1 MLDGTQLTHLSP
13 VDILIL
19 VLYFAV
25 VVFIGFYVKGSTNT
39 SEEFFLAGREM
50 TAWIAGLSFVSANLG
65 SLELMGWAG
74 SAYQYGMLATHWYWI
89 GAIPAM
95 LFLGIVMMPFY
106 YISKTHS
113 VPGYLQLRYGEGARG
128 LAAGS
133 FALMT
138 ILMSGV
144 NIYAMALVMHTVLG
158 WNTNVSMW
166 IGAATVAVYV
176 MLGGLRSAIIN
187 EVLQFVLIWAG
198 AALIPILGL
207 IEAGGWTQLKAN
219 IATNIG
225 NDSYTHLWTT
235 LGHFNGNPMGINWVG
250 IVFGLG
256 AIISFGYWTTDFLV
270 VQRVLSAHNLR
281 AAKMAPVIGAAF
293 KMAVP
298 LIVILPGLICLGLM
312 QNGHPLFHLV
322 SDADA
327 ARTGQHAYDEVL
339 PLMLIRYC
347 GPGLLGLGITALVAG
362 FMSGMAGNV
371 SAFSTVWTYDIYGAY
386 MDPPRARIVRSGSV
400 RDLLLSFLGRITRTQ
415 FWTYLIPVH
424 IIFACLLAVAMRS
437 GNMIPLTIF
446 GLATAYP
453 TLAVNAKRC
462 HDRGRSAFFMLVALV
477 PILNLWYLIEVGF
490 LPGTKGANQYGG
502 GGPEELVN
510 APPDSHYVAMG
521 RASTVV
527 GMVISIISAYILAHA
542 SSIMDYV
549 QALFSFFIAPLY
561 GTVILGML
569 WKRGTKQGGF
579 WGLLAGT
586 VSSIGMFI
594 YTSTGTEAHK
604 AAALARIALSP
615 DAKPMAENMF
625 RALWSWL
632 ICVFV
637 TVVVSYMTKPKTDA
651 ELNGLVYGATIIPHD
666 GATTIFQKPIFWA
679 GVVAVGFIALN
690 IIFF

>member
-1 MLDGTQLTHLSP
+1 MHLLAAWMMLDGTQLTHLSP

-50 TAWIAGLSFVSANLG
+50 SAWIAGLSFVSANLG

-74 SAYQYGMLATHWYWI
+74 SAYQYGLLATHWYWI

-113 VPGYLQLRYGEGARG
+113 VPGYLQLRFGEGARG
-128 LAAGS
+128 LSAGS
-133 FALMT
+133 FAFMT

-144 NIYAMALVMHTVLG
+144 NMYAMAVVMQTVLG
-158 WNTNVSMW
+158 WNITFSIWV
-166 IGAATVAVYV
+166 GAATVALYV

-198 AALIPILGL
+198 AAMIPILGL
-207 IEAGGWTQLKAN
+207 IEAGGWTNLKAQ
-219 IATNIG
+219 IAVNVG
-225 NDSYTHLWTT
+225 NNNYTHLWST
-235 LGHFNGNPMGINWVG
+235 LGHFKDNPMGINWIG

-256 AIISFGYWTTDFLV
+256 SIISFGYWTTDFLV
-270 VQRVLSAHNLR
+270 VQRVLSANNLR

-298 LIVILPGLICLGLM
+298 LIVILPGLLALGLM
-312 QNGHPLFHLV
+312 SNGHAAYHLV
-322 SDADA
+322 PAAVA
-327 ARTGQHAYDEVL
+327 ARTGQASYDQVL

-386 MDPPRARIVRSGSV
+386 MNKRAS
-400 RDLLLSFLGRITRTQ
+400 DQ
-415 FWTYLIPVH
+415 
-424 IIFACLLAVAMRS
+424 
-437 GNMIPLTIF
+437 
-446 GLATAYP
+446 
-453 TLAVNAKRC
+453 
-462 HDRGRSAFFMLVALV
+462 
-477 PILNLWYLIEVGF
+477 
-490 LPGTKGANQYGG
+490 
-502 GGPEELVN
+502 
-510 APPDSHYVAMG
+510 HYVFMG
-521 RASTVV
+521 RVSTVV
-527 GMVISIISAYILAHA
+527 GMLISIGTAYLVMHA
-542 SSIMDYV
+542 ASIMDYV
-549 QALFSFFIAPLY
+549 QALFSFFIAPLF

-569 WKRGTKQGGF
+569 WKRATNAGGF
-579 WGLLAGT
+579 AGLLAGT
-586 VSSIGMFI
+586 ASSIGMFI
-594 YTSTGTEAHK
+594 YTSTGDAAHK
-604 AAALARIALSP
+604 AIALSHIALSP
-615 DAKPMAENMF
+615 DAQPMAENMF

-632 ICVFV
+632 ICVSV
-637 TVVVSYMTKPKTDA
+637 TVIVSLMTKPKTDA

-666 GATTIFQKPIFWA
+666 GSATIWQKPIFWA
-679 GVVAVGFIALN
+679 CVVCVLFIGLN
-690 IIFF
+690 VIFF